1 MGRVVDP
8 VGVAV
13 LTAQSSDV
21 MVYIYVGNALG
32 K

>member
-8 VGVAV
+8 VDVAA

-21 MVYIYVGNALG
+21 MVYIYVGSALG